1 MTLLDHNKQTLDEVM
16 SFTNQGLNCCVVN
29 PCGSGKTAVMAK
41 FIEQNPESSF
51 VIITKQKN
59 AAKYYREKSDI
70 FSDKRISIV
79 TYTKMFNDFKAKQT
93 DVYDTDY
100 LLIDEAH
107 YLGAEHWGK
116 AFDYIC
122 MKYHPQL
129 IGFTATPQRFEDQGS
144 DRTIV
149 TQIFDGNS
157 AGNFSTK
164 QLEEKGLFVE
174 PEYVLSIYNL
184 QSIID
189 DKLNKIAD
197 SDLDDSKKD
206 RLCEKLNQISEKWN
220 NESRPDK
227 ILGKHL
233 SNYMYRPFCNR
244 ILVYVANTLELPS
257 KRTYIDNT
265 IKSIFPDKTVTSY
278 VYTHKTSED
287 DLRKFLKDDRRS
299 DIKVLYSVD
308 KIMETIHI
316 DDLRIIIMLR
326 PSVSNRI
333 IIQQFGRI
341 NNINNKNKPII
352 IDMVDNLSNINS
364 ISGNTIFGENTSHGQ
379 SQNINVTFP
388 HISYYKNV
396 FDRIDKTLMSSYQYF
411 TYKEF
416 TGSLSD
422 ICKIYGKR
430 YEHVKELLKKYDFDT
445 AMSLADNHNRKMT
458 QKIFDD
464 ESTIKDFR
472 LTPEQKQYAE
482 QNMGLVESFIE
493 RRSITN
499 DDWKQEIYVSYL
511 NAVYKTDNKLFLN
524 YKRKQYITNSLK
536 NTYITL
542 VRNYVMRKDIFTSTY
557 EHFENT
563 SLEYNLLYNIEDEQ
577 FKNAIHNVITTL
589 TEREQ
594 FVINY
599 MFGFIDGKEHTLEET
614 GKELLVTRERVRQI
628 ESKALRRIR
637 NSRYAR
643 QQLKEFKNLCQ
654 ERNEYYENQALARLR
669 FC

>member
-1 MTLLDHNKQTLDEVM
+1 MTLLDHNKQTLDEVI

-41 FIEQNPESSF
+41 FIEQNPKSSF

-59 AAKYYREKSDI
+59 AAKYYREKSNI

-93 DVYDTDY
+93 DVYNTDY

-116 AFDYIC
+116 AFNYIYT
-122 MKYHPQL
+122 KYHPQL

-197 SDLDDSKKD
+197 SDLDDNKKD

-396 FDRIDKTLMSSYQYF
+396 FDIIDKTLMSSYQHF

-464 ESTIKDFR
+464 ESTIKDFQ

-493 RRSITN
+493 RRNITN

-557 EHFENT
+557 EHFENA
-563 SLEYNLLYNIEDEQ
+563 SFEYNLSYNIEDEQ
-577 FKNAIHNVITTL
+577 FKNAIHDVITTL
-589 TEREQ
+589 TDREQ

-614 GKELLVTRERVRQI
+614 GKKLLVTRERVRQI
-628 ESKALRRIR
+628 EAKALRRLRGPSR
-637 NSRYAR
+637 NK
-643 QQLKEFKNLCQ
+643 QLKEFKNHYQ
-654 ERNEYYENQALARLR
+654 ERNEYDENQALARLR

>member
-643 QQLKEFKNLCQ
+643 QQLKEFKNYCQ